1 MDKYKQR
8 NHFKDL
14 NHEGKNE
21 NKIKQIMANNLLSL
35 RKKNKKIDSKIKD
48 NNIYLYS
55 PIEEDYI
62 ISNIS
67 FQIPTTLNE
76 YYNNLKNKNLFLYQS
91 INNLEE
97 IISKFSIDKNNLI
110 KFILLQINYYIEYI
124 VNSTQSNIG
133 NMNNFFD
140 NNTIDHLINIIYEY
154 TYMENNNKIIEIEK
168 TYNKINDNGI
178 IIYNIA
184 KILLNLTSLSNDYSV
199 KILTNDNNINFL
211 FLSMKYYYKKNQL
224 ICNYLLLLL
233 NNCFIDSENEILH
246 NHQNLITFL
255 FEILSN
261 YKQNPIENI
270 IQSDLLFTI
279 INFLSESLNEN
290 TFDIYM
296 NNPYASNCILLM
308 ANIILNY
315 DNEFIKFSSIKCL
328 AHLLHCIDEN
338 NILNVDNFQN
348 LKISL
353 LPYLNVE
360 RYDNSIVIKVLEI
373 FSLFTYLYEID
384 SFVDNSLIDE
394 INQLL
399 INCIIHK
406 EQNKILF
413 YNNNEL
419 NQKFNIIIEN
429 ISIILLN
436 SCLSKKIFDF
446 IIYHTTI
453 VKNIIIIIYNYS
465 IDINILKNLYNFLN
479 EFMDN
484 EDNFM
489 ALILANF
496 LEIGI
501 IQTLDRYL
509 DMKVYEIIFIVLNLT
524 VKCLEYGNIYKDKNI
539 ENKKYSKINFVQSFL
554 DKKGFND
561 VLNLI
566 SSPDFGDN
574 KCSEL
579 AKKIQEIF
587 FSS

>member
-67 FQIPTTLNE
+67 FQIPKTLNE

-124 VNSTQSNIG
+124 VNNTQSNIG

-140 NNTIDHLINIIYEY
+140 NNTIDHLINILYEY
-154 TYMENNNKIIEIEK
+154 TYMENNNKIIEK

-199 KILTNDNNINFL
+199 NILTNDNNINFL

-308 ANIILNY
+308 VNIILNY

-399 INCIIHK
+399 INYIIHK

-496 LEIGI
+496 LEMGI

>member
-67 FQIPTTLNE
+67 FQIPKTLNE

-140 NNTIDHLINIIYEY
+140 NNTIDHLINILYEY
-154 TYMENNNKIIEIEK
+154 TYMENNNKIIEK

-199 KILTNDNNINFL
+199 NILTNDNNINFL

-308 ANIILNY
+308 VNIILNY

-399 INCIIHK
+399 INYIIHK

-496 LEIGI
+496 LEMGI

-566 SSPDFGDN
+566 SSPSKLSMVKSTICIPVSKASLFN
-574 KCSEL
+574 
-579 AKKIQEIF
+579 
-587 FSS
+587 